1 MRRRILFQHPELQ
14 ELYYDLVA
22 KGLASIEDAIAV
34 GVKIELKDIEDI
46 AMKLEETDKG
56 EIIHVYTNLLDGS
69 YSGCQKIVP
78 LFERFILQAL
88 IPSLPYCGIYF

>member
-1 MRRRILFQHPELQ
+1 MRRHILFQHPELQ

-46 AMKLEETDKG
+46 AMKA
-56 EIIHVYTNLLDGS
+56 VYSHLDAFQGH
-69 YSGCQKIVP
+69 
-78 LFERFILQAL
+78 L
-88 IPSLPYCGIYF
+88 